1 VTKLRRIL
9 LLGAV
14 LLIALIVFV
23 FDVIALTGTV
33 GGTLW
38 QVIRDLA
45 LLGAVLLML
54 MHALSGRA
62 ASLEKTPRRLG
73 RLLTIALA
81 VMVAAVALGYM
92 PTSRFNVVEGASGA
106 PVPANFATVFVAM
119 VVTFGL
125 VFVAIETLLLVQQLV
140 FHKRKKGTKR
150 NFTAYVILLLASS
163 CLSLPLLDVVPGFLG
178 MTVFVLAIV
187 LIAVIS
193 FRQGWVVYL
202 SRREKIYSILYSLFL
217 MITFVGLAGLVNTGT
232 FVGRSIDAE
241 SAPLG
246 RFVNLNFLLGASY
259 FGMAFISTLFHL
271 PTAEVYERKQS
282 ELSSLHN
289 LSRLV
294 NQVFDFSELVST
306 VTQMTREVSGARAT
320 WLELLK
326 QRPGSEEMVFEVA
339 ALDNITAGQIEAINA
354 GEEYSLRSIVQESQR
369 VLLVEEAGTDKRT
382 RHFKKAG
389 LKIGSLLL
397 VPLVSQGRIIGI
409 LNATSDV
416 EYAFDQD
423 DIDVLTT
430 FADHVTIAIENSRLI
445 AQSLVRERFQQEM
458 MVAQRMQ
465 KRLLPQ
471 YVPVHP
477 ALEVAAVSEP
487 SLEVGG
493 DYYDFVGLEG
503 NSLGI
508 VVADVSGKGV
518 SAAFYMAEM
527 KGIFQSLASLG
538 LSPRQFIVR
547 ANKSLVGSLEKK
559 AFISLLY
566 GRLDLGTGELL
577 LARAGHCPMV
587 YISGDRREFIRP
599 VGLGLGLTDGEI
611 FEESIGEQKLRLQV
625 GDICM
630 FYTDGITEARNAE
643 GEEFGYD
650 RLATAAG
657 ETRSASA
664 QEILEKVM
672 KEIRTFTG
680 QSDLWD
686 DLTLVVVKWKGHS
699 AVRETLRPH
708 FADERA

>member
-1 VTKLRRIL
+1 MRRIL
-9 LLGAV
+9 IVLAV
-14 LLIALIVFV
+14 VLIALVVFV

-33 GGTLW
+33 GSTPLR
-38 QVIRDLA
+38 VVRDLA
-45 LLGAVLLML
+45 LIGAVLLML
-54 MHALSGRA
+54 VHALAGRQSGDV
-62 ASLEKTPRRLG
+62 KTPRGLG
-73 RLLTIALA
+73 RLLLLALG
-81 VMVAAVALGYM
+81 VLVLTVALGYL
-92 PTSRFNVVEGASGA
+92 PTSRFAESATESGA
-106 PVPANFATVFVAM
+106 ALPANFATVFVAM
-119 VVTFGL
+119 VITFSMVIL
-125 VFVAIETLLLVQQLV
+125 ALETLLVVQQLV

-150 NFTAYVILLLASS
+150 NFTAYVIVLLAA
-163 CLSLPLLDVVPGFLG
+163 SLLALPMLDPAPGFVTTTL
-178 MTVFVLAIV
+178 FVLA
-187 LIAVIS
+187 LILIGVIS
-193 FRQGWVVYL
+193 FRQGWIVYL

-217 MITFVGLAGLVNTGT
+217 LMTFIGLTILVANTSFVSRSLDAVSAPVGRFVGLNC
-232 FVGRSIDAE
+232 I
-241 SAPLG
+241 
-246 RFVNLNFLLGASY
+246 LGATY

-294 NQVFDFSELVST
+294 NQVFDFNELVAT
-306 VTQMTREVSGARAT
+306 VTQMTREVCGARAA

-326 QRPGSEEMVFEVA
+326 KQPETEEAFFDLA
-339 ALDNITAGQIEAINA
+339 ALDNITAEEIGTINS
-354 GEEYSLRSIVQESQR
+354 GEGSSLRAIVLESKR
-369 VLLVEEAGTDKRT
+369 VLLIEDAGSDKRA
-382 RHFKKAG
+382 RHLKKSG
-389 LKIGSLLL
+389 LKVGSLLS
-397 VPLVSQGRIIGI
+397 VPLVSQDKIIGI

-416 EYAFDQD
+416 EFGFDQD

-445 AQSLVRERFQQEM
+445 AQSLERERFQQEM

-493 DYYDFVGLEG
+493 DYYDFVGLEES
-503 NSLGI
+503 SLGI

-547 ANKSLVGSLEKK
+547 ANKSLIGSLEKK
-559 AFISLLY
+559 EFISLLY
-566 GRLDLGTGELL
+566 GTLDLATGELL

-587 YISGDRREFIRP
+587 YISGERQEFIRP
-599 VGLGLGLTDGEI
+599 VGLGLGLTEGEI
-611 FEESIGEQKLRLQV
+611 FEGSIGEEKLQLQP
-625 GDICM
+625 GDICL
-630 FYTDGITEARNAE
+630 FYTDGITEARRGD

-650 RLATAAG
+650 RLARAASDS
-657 ETRSASA
+657 RMASA

-680 QSDLWD
+680 RSDLWD
-686 DLTLVVVKWKGHS
+686 DLTLVVVKWKGKS